1 MCFNEQSLSSTRFY
15 SKHTQICP
23 LPVFLKLCTCLF
35 NVRNMENVFLCFDFS
50 SNFSAMKIFIHEVL
64 SINSDNDKI
73 TLGPSF
79 VYFLIYEKIFK
90 MLESGGR
97 NKNKN
102 KNSKIEESKKKK
114 KKKKK
119 ELNNIFFFFLK
130 PLIKVKSNT
139 KYLVLQLVQIHK
151 FQVGS

>member
-1 MCFNEQSLSSTRFY
+1 
-15 SKHTQICP
+15 
-23 LPVFLKLCTCLF
+23 
-35 NVRNMENVFLCFDFS
+35 
-50 SNFSAMKIFIHEVL
+50 
-64 SINSDNDKI
+64 
-73 TLGPSF
+73 
-79 VYFLIYEKIFK
+79 

-114 KKKKK
+114 KKKK
-119 ELNNIFFFFLK
+119 ELNNIFFFQ
-130 PLIKVKSNT
+130 PLIKIKSNT